1 MQDLRTAAD
10 FFAGIG
16 LVSFALEKQGWQTSY
31 AVDYSKEKQKI
42 YRAHF
47 GTKPYHLANVQ
58 DVRGA
63 DIPPV
68 TLIHASF
75 PCTDVSVAGSRGG
88 INVGESVAFWEF
100 VRILREMLELRKL
113 PPLLMLE
120 NVEGLLTSGGGK
132 DLAEILQLLN
142 SIGYTVDLLLIDA
155 AYFVPQSRVRL
166 FVIGSLHNQP
176 LNSLAQEF
184 ALNDSSDARPKK
196 IADFIRANP
205 QIRWSIRNL
214 PMLPERVLQ
223 LEDVIDSSAQWWSRD
238 RADYLF
244 SQMFERHQQIIHR
257 MMAADRWSYGTVF
270 RRMRQRDGIKQSTAE
285 LRTDGLA
292 GCLRTPKGG
301 SARQILVRAGNGQ
314 FDVRLINE
322 IESARLMG
330 AEDYILPATLSLNEA
345 LFGFGDA
352 VCVPA
357 IEWIA
362 KHYLNPMLNEMVEV
376 DTLRGQQ
383 PDKSTPLPE
392 SASRSFPV
400 S

>member
-1 MQDLRTAAD
+1 MQNLRTAAD

-16 LVSFALEKQGWQTSY
+16 LVSLALERQGWETSY
-31 AVDYSKEKQKI
+31 AVDYSKDKQKI
-42 YRAHF
+42 YRSHF
-47 GTKPYHLANVQ
+47 GTKPYRLANVQ
-58 DVRGA
+58 EVRGA

-68 TLIHASF
+68 KLIHASF

-88 INVGESVAFWEF
+88 IKVGESLAFWEF
-100 VRILREMLELRKL
+100 ARILKEMLESKKL

-120 NVEGLLTSGGGK
+120 NVEGLLTSGAGK
-132 DLAEILQLLN
+132 DLAEILQFLN
-142 SIGYTVDLLLIDA
+142 SLGYAVDLLLIDA

-166 FVIGSLHNQP
+166 FVIGSLGSQP
-176 LNSLAQEF
+176 LNPLAQEF
-184 ALNDSSDARPKK
+184 ALNYSSDARPKK
-196 IADFIRANP
+196 VADFIRANS
-205 QIRWSIRNL
+205 QVSWSIRHL

-223 LEDVIDSSAQWWSRD
+223 LEDIIDHSAQWWSRD

-244 SQMFERHQQIIHR
+244 SQMFERHQQIIRR
-257 MMAADRWSYGTVF
+257 MMEADRWSYGTVF

-314 FDVRLINE
+314 FDARLINE
-322 IESARLMG
+322 MESARLMG
-330 AEDYILPATLSLNEA
+330 AEDYILPPKLSLNEA

-352 VCVPA
+352 VCVPV

-362 KHYLNPMLNEMVEV
+362 ENYLNPLLNEMAEV
-376 DTLRGQQ
+376 GTLKHSLMG
-383 PDKSTPLPE
+383 KSTALPE
-392 SASRSFPV
+392 SA
-400 S
+400 